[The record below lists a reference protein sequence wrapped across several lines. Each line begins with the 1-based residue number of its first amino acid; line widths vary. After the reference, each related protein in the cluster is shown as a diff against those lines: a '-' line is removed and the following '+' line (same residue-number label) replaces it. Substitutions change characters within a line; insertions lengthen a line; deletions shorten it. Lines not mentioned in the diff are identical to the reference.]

1 MKPILLKEL
10 KIVLKERGNFIFL
23 LAMPIVFIMMFAS
36 IFGGDDDTQITV
48 HAVDLDQS
56 HVSHDFMKQIDDI
69 RGMELKTVSAQK
81 LDDQLDEIKKG
92 QQSSLLVIPK
102 GFQSDLK
109 AGKQTDL
116 KLYQDP
122 ASESEVVPIQSVL
135 KNVSGAYREQKLT
148 KTLAAAEQS
157 KDQIKQTLT
166 SPIQV
171 KNVKTSSDHI
181 SGVDQVVPGMT
192 VMFVFYIIISMAR
205 RFFKE
210 KESGLLA
217 RTQSTAV
224 RPLQYLV
231 GMWIP
236 FVFTV
241 IAQCV
246 ALFAFGHF
254 VYDIKLGDLPSLAAI
269 ILCLSICGTGIGLA
283 ISLLV
288 SGETV
293 AMVVAQIIAMGG
305 AMVGGLWVPSYLMPQ
320 AVQTI
325 GHFTPQFWA
334 QKSLQDVIVHGA
346 HIGNIVSAL
355 AILLAFG
362 IAGLVVAFLR
372 YPGFLRSATN

>member
-10 KIVLKERGNFIFL
+10 KIVLKERANFIFL

-36 IFGGDDDTQITV
+36 IFGSDNDTKITI
-48 HAVDLDQS
+48 HAADLDQS
-56 HVSHDFMKQIDDI
+56 HVSHDFMKQIGDVK
-69 RGMELKTVSAQK
+69 GMELKTVSAQK
-81 LDDQLDEIKKG
+81 LNDQLDEIKKG

-109 AGKQTDL
+109 AGKQTNL

-122 ASESEVVPIQSVL
+122 ASKSEVAPIQSVL
-135 KNVSGAYREQKLT
+135 KNVSGAYREQNLT
-148 KTLAAAEQS
+148 KTLAAMGQS
-157 KDQIKQTLT
+157 KDQVKQTLT

-231 GMWIP
+231 GMWVP
-236 FVFTV
+236 FVCTV

-269 ILCLSICGTGIGLA
+269 VLCLSICGTGIGLA

-288 SGETV
+288 SGEAV
-293 AMVVAQIIAMGG
+293 AMVTAQIIALGG
-305 AMVGGLWVPSYLMPQ
+305 AMVGGLWVPSYLMPKT
-320 AVQTI
+320 VQTI

-346 HIGNIVSAL
+346 HIGNIAGAL
-355 AILLAFG
+355 GILLAFG
-362 IAGLVVAFLR
+362 IAGLVVASLR